1 MPRQYTAK
9 GDGLTPDQINARK
22 QSHFLRVL
30 MENGGFRDQAI
41 KTCRTSRRWLNEQ
54 LTNNEEFALAVQ
66 TVVEMTNEEL
76 LVEARRRATGYE
88 EPIVYQGKIQ
98 GQWEL
103 NGRVVSPETPGAV
116 LVPATVT
123 KVSDVLLMFLI
134 KGRMPEYRDGPGARK
149 SVDLSDDELNE
160 AIRRFIA
167 KKTGK
172 AVSEVVLN
180 SEEAVN

>member
-1 MPRQYTAK
+1 MARNYQRK
-9 GDGLTPDQINARK
+9 GPGLTPEEVDARK

-30 MENGGFRDQAI
+30 MQNGGFKDQAI
-41 KTCRTSRRWLNEQ
+41 RTCRTSRRWLNEQ
-54 LTNNEEFALAVQ
+54 LENNEEFALAVQ

-98 GQWEL
+98 GRWML
-103 NGRVVSPETPGAV
+103 NGKEVTSATPGAV
-116 LVPATVT
+116 LEPATIT

-149 SVDLSDDELNE
+149 SVDIPDEELNE
-160 AIRRFIA
+160 AIRRYIA
-167 KKTGK
+167 KKSGK
-172 AVSEVVLN
+172 AVSEVVLG
-180 SEEAVN
+180 EEAVN